1 MIIVII
7 IIIIIKNLVIIN
19 IKNSL
24 KTTVREERK
33 KAIRNENRQGKL
45 LRLKWG
51 DEELKQQGCFV
62 WLTSWKDA
70 PTHTIPGMMEL
81 YEQLTRTKLYTTV
94 GNRDKTLPKIQ
105 NTSQNPISRA
115 RGSSYSSGTPHVRTF
130 IASGTLLLELKIHI
144 CCCISKD

>member
-1 MIIVII
+1 M
-7 IIIIIKNLVIIN
+7 NLIIIN

-33 KAIRNENRQGKL
+33 KEIRNKNRQGKL

-51 DEELKQQGCFV
+51 DEELDQQDCFAC
-62 WLTSWKDA
+62 LTSWKDA
-70 PTHTIPGMMEL
+70 PTHTIAGMMEL
-81 YEQLTRTKLYTTV
+81 YEQLIPTKLYTTV
-94 GNRDKTLPKIQ
+94 GDRDKTLPRIANHLPESKTLPRIQ
-105 NTSQNPISRA
+105 FPELGVLLIPLVLRPARA
-115 RGSSYSSGTPHVRTF
+115 F